1 MRSGNQWNVKS
12 TREFTPVQENSNED
26 ELAGLPVWLP
36 DSSERGAGRKPG
48 DRSRSGTRWR
58 DIDRRDNLERG
69 DQAGAAAGGDSSRRS
84 SATRAPHFPDAE
96 TGAPGAGLQ
105 GGAPGRGVA

>member
-36 DSSERGAGRKPG
+36 DSSERGAMRKPG
-48 DRSRSGTRWR
+48 DRSRSGARWR
-58 DIDRRDNLERG
+58 DIDRSGNFQRG
-69 DQAGAAAGGDSSRRS
+69 DHAGPAAAGDTSRS
-84 SATRAPHFPDAE
+84 SSPTQTPYSPCPK
-96 TGAPGAGLQ
+96 PGTPPPAL
-105 GGAPGRGVA
+105 